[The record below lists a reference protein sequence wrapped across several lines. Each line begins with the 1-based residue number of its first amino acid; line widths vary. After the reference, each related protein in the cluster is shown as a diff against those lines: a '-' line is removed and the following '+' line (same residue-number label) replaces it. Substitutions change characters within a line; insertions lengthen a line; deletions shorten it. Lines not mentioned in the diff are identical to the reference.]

1 MVKFALFKKSTKFSF
16 GVNPIIYLLIFCL
29 LGMGYLGQRFFHL
42 ENNLFERIFQL
53 IAISGLFVALI
64 VKFMGFSKIERF
76 DGVFYGYLIF
86 KANSIVVNAK
96 SYNLAEIKR
105 IEISNDD
112 YSGKLVNVASGNF
125 GPALSNGT
133 NNYIIIFLNSG
144 ETKKFNFQLIDS
156 NDFQN
161 LRNEFINYHV
171 NSKMDFW
178 SLANILGEKS
188 SKEIAELTTQI
199 QMSGTSSNSQ

>member
-16 GVNPIIYLLIFCL
+16 GVNSIIYLMIFCL
-29 LGMGYLGQRFFHL
+29 LGMGYLDQRFFHL

-53 IAISGLFVALI
+53 IAISGLFAALI

-199 QMSGTSSNSQ
+199 QMSGTSSNSK

>member
-16 GVNPIIYLLIFCL
+16 GVNSIIYLMIFCL
-29 LGMGYLGQRFFHL
+29 LGMGYLDQRFFHL

-53 IAISGLFVALI
+53 IAISGLFAALI

-76 DGVFYGYLIF
+76 DGTFYGYLIF

-199 QMSGTSSNSQ
+199 QMSGTSSNSK